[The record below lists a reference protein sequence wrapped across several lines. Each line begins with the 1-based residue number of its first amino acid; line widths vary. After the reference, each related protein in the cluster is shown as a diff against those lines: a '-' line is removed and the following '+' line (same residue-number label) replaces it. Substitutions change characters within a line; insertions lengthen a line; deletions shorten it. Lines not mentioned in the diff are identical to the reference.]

1 MKLFLVANRDVDETH
16 ICSADFFKGLWK
28 SLGNAAPKKK
38 KRKSSGKNVTTLLY
52 VFRQY
57 NLIKYSNHN
66 IFGAIIFFSVLIHSK
81 ELQNQS
87 NFIHSFKTKSN
98 SKCSLSSTEHETK
111 LRFGKEALN
120 CISFQV
126 QYFDTLFAV
135 HETKLK
141 IGQILRHFWDTKIN
155 SGH

>member
-16 ICSADFFKGLWK
+16 ICLADFFKGLWK

-66 IFGAIIFFSVLIHSK
+66 IFGAMIFFFRFWFIQRSLRTNLISYIHSRLK
-81 ELQNQS
+81 AIPNVLFQVQNMKR
-87 NFIHSFKTKSN
+87 NLDLAKK
-98 SKCSLSSTEHETK
+98 
-111 LRFGKEALN
+111 ALN

-126 QYFDTLFAV
+126 QIKKLDTLFAV
-135 HETKLK
+135 HNTKFETF
-141 IGQILRHFWDTKIN
+141 LRHKN
-155 SGH
+155 